1 VLAAGPTNSPLCP
14 VVDPIATEWDTW
26 GVVTL
31 ATMVGGARMTGA
43 RGAIQDRLDAN
54 DNYKRW
60 VLLTALAGMF
70 ATTFPVTLLAVSLS
84 TIADDFDTTET
95 LIAWVISAPLLASAV
110 ALPILGKLGD
120 LYGHRRVFLSGFT
133 ISTAITALTVVAWD
147 PISLIALRGLA
158 VVIGGATIPS
168 SMALINSVY
177 RRSERAKAMGWWSL
191 VAAGSPAIGLV
202 IGGPLIDAVG
212 WRPMFAIQ
220 AALSIIPVV
229 AAYLILRET
238 VLRTDVGF
246 DVTGALTL
254 AVATGAIMF
263 ALNQVPSRGLDGV
276 IVGAFA
282 IGVAGLGA
290 FCAVEARVAF
300 PLLPLEFFRR
310 RNFTTSLLAALF
322 SGAAY
327 MGGFVLAPLMLQS
340 VFALSVSA
348 TALVMLLRPAS
359 FAITSPIGGTLA
371 SRIGERPVAV
381 FGSSAIAVA
390 LVLLGLG
397 GTVDLL
403 WIVIVGLIIQGVGNG
418 TAQPTITATMS
429 NSVDEADLGIA
440 AAAQRMAFQVGSALG
455 ISTLTSIY
463 GGTEE
468 AADFL
473 TAYLVGAVIGALAL
487 VFAGMMRSTPVE
499 LRSIGAETG
508 RDADQSES
516 LVTR

>member
-1 VLAAGPTNSPLCP
+1 MATAGVETMMRS
-14 VVDPIATEWDTW
+14 VDA
-26 GVVTL
+26 VR
-31 ATMVGGARMTGA
+31 ARVQA
-43 RGAIQDRLDAN
+43 ELEAN

-84 TIADDFDTTET
+84 TIADDFQTTET

-120 LYGHRRVFLSGFT
+120 LYGHRRVFLTGFT
-133 ISTAITALTVVAWD
+133 ISTAITALTVLAWD

-158 VVIGGATIPS
+158 VMIGGATIPS

-177 RRSERAKAMGWWSL
+177 PRNERAKAMGWWSL

-212 WRPMFAIQ
+212 WRPMFGIQ
-220 AALSIIPVV
+220 AGLSVIPVV

-238 VLRTDVGF
+238 PLRADVGF
-246 DVTGALTL
+246 DVPGAATL
-254 AVATGAIMF
+254 AVATGALMF
-263 ALNQVPSRGLDGV
+263 ALNQTPVRGIDGV
-276 IVGAFA
+276 IVVAFA
-282 IGVAGLGA
+282 VGVVGLIA
-290 FCAVEARVAF
+290 FCAVESRVAF
-300 PLLPLEFFRR
+300 PLLPLGFFRR

-340 VFALSVSA
+340 VFALSLSA
-348 TALVMLLRPAS
+348 TSLVMLLRPAS
-359 FAITSPIGGTLA
+359 FAITSPIGGTVA
-371 SRIGERPVAV
+371 SRIGERPVAM
-381 FGSSAIAVA
+381 FGSLGIAIA

-397 GTVDLL
+397 GTADLL
-403 WIVIVGLIIQGVGNG
+403 WIVVVGLIMQGIGNG

-463 GGTEE
+463 GGTEQ
-468 AADFL
+468 ASDFL
-473 TAYLVGAVIGALAL
+473 TAYLVGAGIGAMAL
-487 VFAGMMRSTPVE
+487 LFAAMMRSTPVE
-499 LRSIGAETG
+499 ITTVDPSDTAEAHALRV
-508 RDADQSES
+508 D
-516 LVTR
+516 

>member
-1 VLAAGPTNSPLCP
+1 
-14 VVDPIATEWDTW
+14 
-26 GVVTL
+26 
-31 ATMVGGARMTGA
+31 MVGEDRMNVA
-43 RGAIQDRLDAN
+43 RGAIQDRLVAN

-120 LYGHRRVFLSGFT
+120 LYGHRRVFLTGFT
-133 ISTAITALTVVAWD
+133 ISTAITALTVFAWD

-158 VVIGGATIPS
+158 VMIGGATIPS

-177 RRSERAKAMGWWSL
+177 TRGERAKAMGWWSL

-212 WRPMFAIQ
+212 WRPMFGIQ
-220 AALSIIPVV
+220 AALSIVPVL

-238 VLRTDVGF
+238 ALRTDVGF
-246 DVTGALTL
+246 DVAGALTL

-276 IVGAFA
+276 IVGALVV
-282 IGVAGLGA
+282 GVVGLAA

-310 RNFTTSLLAALF
+310 RNFTTSMLAALF

-348 TALVMLLRPAS
+348 TSLVMLLRPAS

-371 SRIGERPVAV
+371 TRIGERPVAV
-381 FGSSAIAVA
+381 FGSLAIAVA
-390 LVLLGLG
+390 LVLLGVG
-397 GTVDLL
+397 GTADLL
-403 WIVIVGLIIQGVGNG
+403 WIAIAGLVIQGIGNG

-463 GGTEE
+463 GGTEQ
-468 AADFL
+468 ASDFL
-473 TAYLVGAVIGALAL
+473 TAYLVGAAIGALAL
-487 VFAGMMRSTPVE
+487 VFAAMMRSTPTEV
-499 LRSIGAETG
+499 RSVDDAAEHAVG
-508 RDADQSES
+508 RSDSV
-516 LVTR
+516 VTT

>member
-1 VLAAGPTNSPLCP
+1 MNV
-14 VVDPIATEWDTW
+14 
-26 GVVTL
+26 
-31 ATMVGGARMTGA
+31 A
-43 RGAIQDRLDAN
+43 RGSIQARLDAS
-54 DNYKRW
+54 DDYKRW
-60 VLLTALAGMF
+60 VLLTSLAGMF

-120 LYGHRRVFLSGFT
+120 LYGHRRVFLTGFT
-133 ISTAITALTVVAWD
+133 ISTAITAVTVFSWD

-158 VVIGGATIPS
+158 VMIGGATIPS

-177 RRSERAKAMGWWSL
+177 SRGERAKAMGWWSL

-202 IGGPLIDAVG
+202 VGGPLIDAVG
-212 WRPMFAIQ
+212 WRPMFGIQ
-220 AALSIIPVV
+220 AALSIVPVV

-238 VLRTDVGF
+238 RLRTDVGF
-246 DVTGALTL
+246 DVGGAATL

-263 ALNQVPSRGLDGV
+263 ALNQAPARGLDGV
-276 IVGAFA
+276 IVGALVVG
-282 IGVAGLGA
+282 IAGLLA

-310 RNFTTSLLAALF
+310 RNFTTSMLAALF

-348 TALVMLLRPAS
+348 TSLVMLLRPAS
-359 FAITSPIGGTLA
+359 FAISSPIGGSLA
-371 SRIGERPVAV
+371 TRLGERPVAV
-381 FGSSAIAVA
+381 FGSLSIATA

-397 GTVDLL
+397 GSADLL
-403 WIVIVGLIIQGVGNG
+403 WIAVVGLVVQGIGNG

-463 GGTEE
+463 GGTEQ
-468 AADFL
+468 ASDFL
-473 TAYLVGAVIGALAL
+473 TAYLVGAGIGVLAL
-487 VFAGMMRSTPVE
+487 VFAAMMRSTPVE
-499 LRSIGAETG
+499 LRRLDGETD

-516 LVTR
+516 LVSG

>member
-1 VLAAGPTNSPLCP
+1 
-14 VVDPIATEWDTW
+14 
-26 GVVTL
+26 
-31 ATMVGGARMTGA
+31 MVGGARFGVA
-43 RGAIQDRLDAN
+43 RVSVQARLDA
-54 DNYKRW
+54 DDSYKRW

-120 LYGHRRVFLSGFT
+120 LYGHRRVFLTGFT
-133 ISTAITALTVVAWD
+133 ISTAITALTTLAWD
-147 PISLIALRGLA
+147 PYSLIALRGLA

-177 RRSERAKAMGWWSL
+177 TRGERAKAMGWWSL

-212 WRPMFAIQ
+212 WRPMFGIQ
-220 AALSIIPVV
+220 AALSIIPVIT
-229 AAYLILRET
+229 AFLILRET
-238 VLRTDVGF
+238 PLRTDVGF
-246 DVTGALTL
+246 DVAGAITL
-254 AVATGAIMF
+254 AIATGATMF
-263 ALNQVPSRGLDGV
+263 ALNQVPVRGLDG
-276 IVGAFA
+276 IVLVALA
-282 IGVAGLGA
+282 VGVAGLVA
-290 FCAVEARVAF
+290 FCVVEARVAF

-310 RNFTTSLLAALF
+310 RNFTASILAALF

-348 TALVMLLRPAS
+348 TSLVMLLRPAS

-371 SRIGERPVAV
+371 TRIGERPVAV
-381 FGSSAIAVA
+381 FGSMAIAVA

-397 GTVDLL
+397 STADLL
-403 WIVIVGLIIQGVGNG
+403 WIVIVGLIIQGIGNG

-463 GGTEE
+463 GGTEQ
-468 AADFL
+468 ASDFL
-473 TAYLVGAVIGALAL
+473 TAYLVGAAIGAMAL
-487 VFAGMMRSTPVE
+487 VFAAMMRSTPVGVGSMIPDPQ
-499 LRSIGAETG
+499 LVAVDGVTPRG
-508 RDADQSES
+508 RA
-516 LVTR
+516 

>member
-1 VLAAGPTNSPLCP
+1 MSS
-14 VVDPIATEWDTW
+14 
-26 GVVTL
+26 
-31 ATMVGGARMTGA
+31 ARRRVQTA
-43 RGAIQDRLDAN
+43 LDAR
-54 DNYKRW
+54 DDYKRW
-60 VLLTALAGMF
+60 VLLTGLAGMF

-84 TIADDFDTTET
+84 TIADDFQATET

-120 LYGHRRVFLSGFT
+120 LYGHRRVFLTGFT
-133 ISTAITALTVVAWD
+133 ISTAITALTVFAWD
-147 PISLIALRGLA
+147 PISLIAMRGLA
-158 VVIGGATIPS
+158 VMIGGATIPS

-177 RRSERAKAMGWWSL
+177 GRSERAKAMGWWSL

-212 WRPMFAIQ
+212 WRPMFGIQ

-238 VLRTDVGF
+238 PLRTDVGF
-246 DVTGALTL
+246 DVAGAVTL
-254 AVATGAIMF
+254 AVATGSIMF
-263 ALNQVPSRGLDGV
+263 ALNQVPLRGLDGV
-276 IVGAFA
+276 IVGALA
-282 IGVAGLGA
+282 VGVVGVAA
-290 FCAVEARVAF
+290 FCAVEMRVDF

-348 TALVMLLRPAS
+348 TSLVMLLRPAS

-371 SRIGERPVAV
+371 SRIGERPVAM
-381 FGSSAIAVA
+381 FGSLGIAVA

-397 GTVDLL
+397 GTADLL
-403 WIVIVGLIIQGVGNG
+403 WIVVVGLVMQGIGNG

-463 GGTEE
+463 GGTEQ
-468 AADFL
+468 ASDFL
-473 TAYLVGAVIGALAL
+473 TAYLVGAAIGAMAL
-487 VFAGMMRSTPVE
+487 LFAAMMRSTPVDITSAE
-499 LRSIGAETG
+499 QPDSDQTLALRT
-508 RDADQSES
+508 D
-516 LVTR
+516 

>member
-1 VLAAGPTNSPLCP
+1 
-14 VVDPIATEWDTW
+14 
-26 GVVTL
+26 
-31 ATMVGGARMTGA
+31 MVGAVRMNVARD
-43 RGAIQDRLDAN
+43 AIQDRLVAN
-54 DNYKRW
+54 DSYKRW

-120 LYGHRRVFLSGFT
+120 LYGHRRVFLTGFT
-133 ISTAITALTVVAWD
+133 ISTAITAVTVFAWD
-147 PISLIALRGLA
+147 PVSLIALRGLA
-158 VVIGGATIPS
+158 VMIGGATIPS

-177 RRSERAKAMGWWSL
+177 ARGERAKAMGWWSL
-191 VAAGSPAIGLV
+191 IAAGSPAIGLV

-212 WRPMFAIQ
+212 WRPMFGIQ
-220 AALSIIPVV
+220 AALSIVPVV

-238 VLRTDVGF
+238 TLRTDVGF
-246 DVTGALTL
+246 DVPGAVTL

-263 ALNQVPSRGLDGV
+263 ALNQAPSRGLDGV
-276 IVGAFA
+276 IVGAFVVGA
-282 IGVAGLGA
+282 LGLVA

-310 RNFTTSLLAALF
+310 RNFTTSMLAALF

-348 TALVMLLRPAS
+348 TSLVMLLRPAS

-371 SRIGERPVAV
+371 TRIGERPVAV
-381 FGSSAIAVA
+381 FGSLAIAIA

-397 GTVDLL
+397 GTADLL
-403 WIVIVGLIIQGVGNG
+403 WVVIVGLVVQGIGNG

-463 GGTEE
+463 GGTER
-468 AADFL
+468 ASDFL
-473 TAYLVGAVIGALAL
+473 TAYLVGAGIGAMAL
-487 VFAGMMRSTPVE
+487 VFATMMRSTA
-499 LRSIGAETG
+499 AEVRRVDTETV
-508 RDADQSES
+508 RDAGQPAS
-516 LVTR
+516 VVAG